1 MMEELNGRVAVV
13 TGGASGIGEA
23 LILAFAASGMRTVVA
38 DIDLERATAVAASV
52 SLAGTESVAVHV
64 DVADNDSVVAL
75 ADAAYTA
82 FGAVHVLCNNAGVL
96 LFKGFGDSIIEDW
109 QWVYN
114 VNVMGTVNGVTAF
127 LPRMQAGGE
136 PGHIFNTSSITAL
149 GATGIYGT
157 SKAAI
162 LSLTDALAD
171 ELVDTPIRA
180 SALLPGMVRS
190 LIVDAERNRPAEMG
204 RLVDDPTREF
214 AGLVGLE
221 PSTCAD
227 RVLEALRTGERYVF
241 AGIPEGAF
249 DLETTHRKRFNE
261 LMAAIEAGIVASS
274 GE

>member
-1 MMEELNGRVAVV
+1 MDDLQGRVAVV

-23 LILAFAASGMRTVVA
+23 LVLAFAGNGMRTVVA
-38 DIDLERATAVAASV
+38 DIDLERASAVAASA
-52 SLAGTESVAVHV
+52 SQAGAESIAVHV
-64 DVADNDSVVAL
+64 DVADHNSVVSL
-75 ADAAYTA
+75 ADAAYDT

-136 PGHIFNTSSITAL
+136 PGHIFNTSSIAAL

-171 ELVDTPIRA
+171 ELADTPIQA